1 MFQLYQ
7 DINELLNRQYSD
19 NNNVKSKTPILRL
32 DLFNYSDTCIV
43 VKVTITVTGAN
54 VTIRSN
60 KELALNKSVPF
71 RSCMLIID
79 DKFMDNACDL
89 GTVMAI
95 FSVTI
100 TICHQKAWV
109 TIIEMEWLMMWMKIM
124 VIITG

>member
-43 VKVTITVTGAN
+43 VKVTITVTGIN

-60 KELALNKSVPF
+60 KALALNKNVPF
-71 RSCMLIID
+71 SH
-79 DKFMDNACDL
+79 AY
-89 GTVMAI
+89 
-95 FSVTI
+95 
-100 TICHQKAWV
+100 
-109 TIIEMEWLMMWMKIM
+109 
-124 VIITG
+124 

>member
-43 VKVTITVTGAN
+43 VKVTITVTGIN

-60 KELALNKSVPF
+60 KELALNKNVPF
-71 RSCMLIID
+71 RSCILKID
-79 DKFMDNACDL
+79 DKFMENVYDL
-89 GTVMAI
+89 GTIMTI
-95 FSVTI
+95 FTVTI
-100 TICHQKAWV
+100 TICNQKA
-109 TIIEMEWLMMWMKIM
+109 
-124 VIITG
+124 